1 MRRSPAELRLQF
13 KRTFSLYYL
22 DLCSSRIADPT
33 EAYESCAAY
42 LGVRRG
48 LVGEELFEL
57 ETREE
62 LARLEGEIE
71 QDLRLRGPAA
81 AECLVRELLPE
92 RLRECFDWAL
102 KRLED

>member
-1 MRRSPAELRLQF
+1 MRRAPAQLRLQF

-22 DLCSSRIADPT
+22 DLCSSGIADPT

-42 LGVRRG
+42 LSVRRG
-48 LVGEELFEL
+48 LVGEELFQL
-57 ETREE
+57 EAQEE
-62 LARLEGEIE
+62 LTRLEGEIE
-71 QDLRLRGPAA
+71 QDLRLRGPTA
-81 AECLVRELLPE
+81 AECLAQELLPE